1 MTGCHG
7 GISRKVGIEQSGEVR
22 NNSYCEVGIHTSA
35 QNLQILCLFLQHMPQ
50 LNIQNESAILL
61 AAEGNIMGM
70 LSHLWPLVTESP
82 GQSSTAQAGH
92 EESPHSSRS
101 S

>member
-1 MTGCHG
+1 
-7 GISRKVGIEQSGEVR
+7 
-22 NNSYCEVGIHTSA
+22 
-35 QNLQILCLFLQHMPQ
+35 MPQ